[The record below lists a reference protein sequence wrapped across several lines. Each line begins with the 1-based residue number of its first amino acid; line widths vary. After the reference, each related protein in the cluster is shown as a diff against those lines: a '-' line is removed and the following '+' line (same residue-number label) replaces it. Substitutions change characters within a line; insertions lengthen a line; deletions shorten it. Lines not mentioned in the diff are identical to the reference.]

1 MQCVKNRTLSIIS
14 SLLLTGLIAC
24 GPQEAMDARG
34 ASDDAPMAAVIAR
47 GESLELPT
55 QWDPPP
61 GEPIV
66 HHTSG
71 FAKTLCSA
79 VFITG
84 LDWRDA
90 AANVGGFT
98 SPFDQRSAV
107 VDTVV
112 DFDNKSVSLTLGS
125 GIVRSAKLYG
135 SQGCI
140 THPLGE
146 ASIYFEPSVVEPMT
160 PNTETT
166 LWPMGDVLPDSPAP
180 SEIDMAKVN
189 EAVEIAMDQEGK
201 TLGFVVTY
209 KGRIIGEDYG
219 PGVDMHTPFESW
231 SMGKSLTG
239 TLMAVLIQQ
248 GVYDLWQPAPIPEW
262 QGDARSEIRI
272 ADIMR
277 MSSGIRI
284 VAPGDPDYTPEMGYP
299 DHLYLYTGY
308 NAFEWASTRPQQWE
322 PNTVGRYRNTAP
334 ALTNYLTRLAV
345 EGRGENYHAFPQR
358 HLFDKLGIRHLI
370 METDPNGNFLTQGYE
385 FGSAR
390 DWTRLGNLYLQDGVW
405 EGERILPEGY
415 VDYAFE
421 VAPAWKDDGR
431 PVYGG
436 GFLWKDLGFPI
447 EDDYGAFAGA
457 GGQYTVIIP
466 ARGLVIARLGKYTG
480 SGPGGRN
487 LNAAIS
493 LLMEAVP
500 QIED

>member
-34 ASDDAPMAAVIAR
+34 ASDDDPMAAVIAR

-146 ASIYFEPSVVEPMT
+146 DSIYFEPSVVEPMT
-160 PNTETT
+160 PNPETT
-166 LWPMGDVLPDSPAP
+166 L
-180 SEIDMAKVN
+180 
-189 EAVEIAMDQEGK
+189 
-201 TLGFVVTY
+201 
-209 KGRIIGEDYG
+209 
-219 PGVDMHTPFESW
+219 
-231 SMGKSLTG
+231 
-239 TLMAVLIQQ
+239 
-248 GVYDLWQPAPIPEW
+248 
-262 QGDARSEIRI
+262 
-272 ADIMR
+272 
-277 MSSGIRI
+277 
-284 VAPGDPDYTPEMGYP
+284 
-299 DHLYLYTGY
+299 
-308 NAFEWASTRPQQWE
+308 
-322 PNTVGRYRNTAP
+322 
-334 ALTNYLTRLAV
+334 
-345 EGRGENYHAFPQR
+345 
-358 HLFDKLGIRHLI
+358 
-370 METDPNGNFLTQGYE
+370 
-385 FGSAR
+385 
-390 DWTRLGNLYLQDGVW
+390 
-405 EGERILPEGY
+405 
-415 VDYAFE
+415 
-421 VAPAWKDDGR
+421 
-431 PVYGG
+431 
-436 GFLWKDLGFPI
+436 
-447 EDDYGAFAGA
+447 
-457 GGQYTVIIP
+457 
-466 ARGLVIARLGKYTG
+466 
-480 SGPGGRN
+480 
-487 LNAAIS
+487 
-493 LLMEAVP
+493 
-500 QIED
+500 